1 MATVKKKKR
10 KTTKPAEAAPSRSP
24 LDRAKSL
31 FMPRLRVVIALVVVG
46 LLGWGM
52 TGVWQRVAPS
62 IIHRPPYLLTS
73 QRITVSPPPEW
84 TSADVSA
91 EVIRN
96 TGLDGRLST
105 LDDSFMSVV
114 EDAFVLHPWIASV
127 EKIKKLYPDGV
138 HVEVTYRK
146 PVAVVEMSSPQGM
159 LLVPVDHQAVHL
171 PAKDVPEVY
180 KRYLPRI
187 QNVVDRPPVGQRWD
201 DPRVA
206 GAADLAARLAEVWE
220 QLSLVDILPSTRPE
234 ILDEHRYYVYDLMTR
249 GGTRV
254 VWGAA
259 PAQSPPGEDDFTAKL
274 ARLRN
279 CVADIGPLDS
289 VRSPAVVD
297 VRNQLSVTPRTV
309 KKKVEPRTVK
319 KESPATDETPV
330 MK

>member
-1 MATVKKKKR
+1 MATVRKKR
-10 KTTKPAEAAPSRSP
+10 KAANPADATASRSP
-24 LDRAKSL
+24 LVRVKTL
-31 FMPRLRVVIALVVVG
+31 FVSRLRVVIALLVVG
-46 LLGWGM
+46 LMGWGM
-52 TGVWQRVAPS
+52 TKVWQQVAPS
-62 IIHRPPYLLTS
+62 IIHRPPYLLS
-73 QRITVSPPPEW
+73 AERITATPPPEW
-84 TSADVSA
+84 IAADVCS
-91 EVIRN
+91 EVVHN
-96 TGLDGRLST
+96 TGLNGRLST

-127 EKIKKLYPDGV
+127 VKIRKLYPDGV

-159 LLVPVDHQAVHL
+159 LLVPVDQQAVHL
-171 PAKDVPEVY
+171 PSKDVPELY

-187 QNVVDRPPVGQRWD
+187 QNVVERPPVGQRWD
-201 DPRVA
+201 DLRVT
-206 GAADLAARLAEVWE
+206 GAADLAMRLSDVWE

-259 PAQSPPGEDDFTAKL
+259 PAQAPPGEDDFTAKL
-274 ARLRN
+274 ERLRS

-289 VRSPAVVD
+289 VHSPEVVD

-309 KKKVEPRTVK
+309 RKEVEPRTVK
-319 KESPATDETPV
+319 KESPATEETPV
-330 MK
+330 VK